1 MSMSVLDQQTPIG
14 PAVVLTDGTVVT
26 ARPATRRDLDQ
37 LHALAAHQGVMCDD
51 LELARLLRSDPARRS
66 VLCLTTD
73 PDAAVADAAVAG
85 AVVAGA
91 IAETVIGVG
100 VIELH
105 SIATLPT
112 MVLVDPAY
120 GAPLAEWLVDV
131 LVQRARAAA

>member
-66 VLCLTTD
+66 VLCLTTH
-73 PDAAVADAAVAG
+73 PDVG
-85 AVVAGA
+85 GG
-91 IAETVIGVG
+91 AETVIGVG

-105 SIATLPT
+105 SIATLPS
-112 MVLVDPAY
+112 MVLIDPAY

>member
-1 MSMSVLDQQTPIG
+1 MSALDQQTPVG
-14 PAVVLTDGTVVT
+14 PAVVLADGTVVT
-26 ARPATRRDLDQ
+26 ARPAARRDLDQ

-51 LELARLLRSDPARRS
+51 LELARLLRSDPAERS

-73 PDAAVADAAVAG
+73 PGAG
-85 AVVAGA
+85 AEA
-91 IAETVIGVG
+91 VIGVG

-112 MVLVDPAY
+112 MVLVDPVY

-131 LVQRARAAA
+131 LVERARAAA